1 MSKLTEEPRRIA
13 ALGDAVGGVGVV
25 GVVGG
30 VAAWLAVRAQLLGE
44 KITVPDG
51 ASRCSGRPVGG
62 PITAYEEAAFIRK
75 AALAATGGRTY
86 GQLDA
91 GDPAAP
97 MAKDAVLLR
106 SSLFTS
112 ILAFGVAAAGVGV
125 GAVLVVVGRALR
137 ATAAALR

>member
-1 MSKLTEEPRRIA
+1 MSKLAEEPRRIA
-13 ALGDAVGGVGVV
+13 ALADALCGVGTV

-30 VAAWLAVRAQLLGE
+30 LAAWLMVRAQLLGE
-44 KITVPDG
+44 RITVPEG
-51 ASRCSGRPVGG
+51 ASRWSGRPVGG

-75 AALAATGGRTY
+75 AALAATGGKTY
-86 GQLDA
+86 GELDG

-97 MAKDAVLLR
+97 MAKDAALLR

-125 GAVLVVVGRALR
+125 GAVLVVVGTALR